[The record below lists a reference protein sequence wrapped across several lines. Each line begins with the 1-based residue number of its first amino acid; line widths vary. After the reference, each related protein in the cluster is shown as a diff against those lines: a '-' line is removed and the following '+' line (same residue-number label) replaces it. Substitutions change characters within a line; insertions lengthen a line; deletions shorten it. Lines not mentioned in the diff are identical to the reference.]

1 MFRSQEN
8 RIRTF
13 DQELF
18 SNMPRLQQLN
28 LSLNLLDDLM
38 NETFDKNEE
47 LLSLDISF
55 NEITSFNEL
64 TFIGLEVLE
73 VSNVI
78 KSYLLVITLINLL
91 N

>member
-1 MFRSQEN
+1 
-8 RIRTF
+8 
-13 DQELF
+13 
-18 SNMPRLQQLN
+18 MPRLQQLN

-55 NEITSFNEL
+55 NEFTSFNEL